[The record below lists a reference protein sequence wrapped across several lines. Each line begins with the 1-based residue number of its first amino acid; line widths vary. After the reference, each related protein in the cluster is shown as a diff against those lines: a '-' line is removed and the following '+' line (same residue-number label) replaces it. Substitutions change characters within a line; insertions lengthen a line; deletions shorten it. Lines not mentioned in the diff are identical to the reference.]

1 MITLSSAECGRML
14 RCVTFGLLKLGD
26 ECVAQFSER
35 CLVSACF
42 IESGA
47 TEIVESIGEMLRE
60 LVGDLTLA
68 LGAKVQRRESPQ
80 DFV

>member
-1 MITLSSAECGRML
+1 MIALTAAERGRML
-14 RCVTFGLLKLGD
+14 GRDKFGLLKLGN

-35 CLVSACF
+35 GLVGACF
-42 IESGA
+42 IQSGT

-60 LVGDLTLA
+60 LIGDLTLT